1 MNNENT
7 VRPKSKLDLPGH
19 FNRRSLLGASA
30 LLGAGGLA
38 VAQQTG
44 QPASPMT
51 GKPAL
56 TVKAVYAKAREAL
69 YPLCRVCPECD
80 GVACAGDFPGFG
92 GVGSGAAFRNNFT
105 ALQRVRVN
113 MKSIMDGP
121 TIPKPDTSTTI
132 FGQKL
137 SFPALSATIGANVVT
152 FGKGL
157 SEEQYFDAIIG
168 GCAGAGAGGGI
179 GDNPANSEDVVRARC
194 EIIKRYGGKTL
205 YCLKPRSNDVI
216 LKLLPIIEAAGV
228 FMIAIDTDSGPKT
241 VAELREV
248 ARATRMPLVVK
259 GIMTPEQALK
269 AGEAGAKGIV
279 VSNHGGRRID
289 HTPGTAEVLPVIADK
304 VKGKLVILA
313 DGCVHYGIDVF
324 KYVALGADAV
334 LVGRHLVR
342 AAFGGGR
349 EGVTLFMR
357 TMRDEL
363 ETVMTATGVASVADI
378 NRSNLS

>member
-1 MNNENT
+1 
-7 VRPKSKLDLPGH
+7 
-19 FNRRSLLGASA
+19 
-30 LLGAGGLA
+30 
-38 VAQQTG
+38 
-44 QPASPMT
+44 
-51 GKPAL
+51 
-56 TVKAVYAKAREAL
+56 
-69 YPLCRVCPECD
+69 
-80 GVACAGDFPGFG
+80 
-92 GVGSGAAFRNNFT
+92 
-105 ALQRVRVN
+105 
-113 MKSIMDGP
+113 
-121 TIPKPDTSTTI
+121 
-132 FGQKL
+132 
-137 SFPALSATIGANVVT
+137 
-152 FGKGL
+152 
-157 SEEQYFDAIIG
+157 
-168 GCAGAGAGGGI
+168 
-179 GDNPANSEDVVRARC
+179 
-194 EIIKRYGGKTL
+194 
-205 YCLKPRSNDVI
+205 
-216 LKLLPIIEAAGV
+216 
-228 FMIAIDTDSGPKT
+228 MIAIDTDSGPKT

-363 ETVMTATGVASVADI
+363 ETVMTATGVATVADI